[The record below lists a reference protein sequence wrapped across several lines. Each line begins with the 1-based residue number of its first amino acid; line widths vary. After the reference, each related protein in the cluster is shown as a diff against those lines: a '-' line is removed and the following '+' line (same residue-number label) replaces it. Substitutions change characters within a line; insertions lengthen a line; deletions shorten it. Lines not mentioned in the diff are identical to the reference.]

1 MFLKSEEW
9 SFSVIK
15 KLFRESSGNDSF
27 DILNDNWE
35 LTWIETGLYNLDDC
49 KNVGNKTYFIVCYV
63 KKFRDSR
70 EALSKQLLSSENSE
84 GETRQ
89 EEIPLN
95 IAFEKEREY
104 NDSAWENLEAPSTQ
118 STLQFCLGQLTWGSC
133 PPEINISS
141 ITQYSN
147 TTIDVSYYI
156 EPNNNEVDEV
166 VLLYS
171 LEC

>member
-1 MFLKSEEW
+1 
-9 SFSVIK
+9 
-15 KLFRESSGNDSF
+15 
-27 DILNDNWE
+27 

-63 KKFRDSR
+63 KEFRDSR

-104 NDSAWENLEAPSTQ
+104 NDSAWENLEVPSTQ
-118 STLQFCLGQLTWGSC
+118 STFQFSLGQLTWGPC

-166 VLLYS
+166 VLMYS